1 MVKKINDQNA
11 DLVVF
16 AGDIFDNEYE
26 AVQNPDRIAKTL
38 AGIKS
43 RYGSFGVFGNHDV
56 TERLL
61 GGFSVASQA
70 KEMRDP
76 RFEEFAKKA
85 KIRIL
90 DDEVMLIDDAF
101 IWWKKRCAKAG

>member
-1 MVKKINDQNA
+1 MQRMVKKINEQDA

-26 AVQNPDRIAKTL
+26 ALQNPDKIAKTL

-61 GGFSVASQA
+61 GGFSVTS
-70 KEMRDP
+70 KENEVRDP

-85 KIRIL
+85 G
-90 DDEVMLIDDAF
+90 F
-101 IWWKKRCAKAG
+101 RCWMTK